1 MRDDGVLAKRTPQR
15 VSVPL
20 TTKQP
25 PVPLHPTHILHEE
38 VPAIRLVEVDHG
50 LERVVV
56 HEAGIGDVGV
66 QAPVVVKA
74 QQQGVVHEE
83 SRKVAAHVPGRVG
96 LVGEVELFGLVKRL
110 LEAHSPVHLSYFP
123 ISIQFP
129 LLSIKTCP
137 LALPVVLGS
146 AVHHARL
153 DSRLPGLLRRRAVDV
168 VRHAPVLPRD
178 PAEEHG
184 GAGQALHGADEMLV
198 KILIVDDNVC
208 DKVERDE
215 SGEDVEL
222 IVRQYSNQEAS
233 SGSSH
238 LAHTRPQQIREQ
250 SYMGSWRGY

>member
-1 MRDDGVLAKRTPQR
+1 MCLGRGWLAR
-15 VSVPL
+15 
-20 TTKQP
+20 
-25 PVPLHPTHILHEE
+25 I
-38 VPAIRLVEVDHG
+38 
-50 LERVVV
+50 
-56 HEAGIGDVGV
+56 GI
-66 QAPVVVKA
+66 
-74 QQQGVVHEE
+74 
-83 SRKVAAHVPGRVG
+83 
-96 LVGEVELFGLVKRL
+96 GLVKRL
-110 LEAHSPVHLSYFP
+110 LEVHSPVHSNYFP
-123 ISIQFP
+123 TFTISHFKPSKHTQNV
-129 LLSIKTCP
+129 
-137 LALPVVLGS
+137 LPVVLGS

-238 LAHTRPQQIREQ
+238 LAHTRPTNSRAIVH
-250 SYMGSWRGY
+250 G